1 MSNDD
6 DVRVVV
12 VDDVVDVADTLA
24 MQLKLDG
31 YSVFTAYSAAEA
43 ILGIEQH
50 HPHCVLLDI
59 DMPGID
65 GYELV
70 TLLRHRFKNDL
81 VLIAVSGADDEKAR
95 VTEAFSMV
103 DHYFRKPVDTRAL
116 RKVLPLLPS
125 TGRGL

>member
-1 MSNDD
+1 MSNDE
-6 DVRVVV
+6 VKVVV
-12 VDDVVDVADTLA
+12 VDDIVDVADTLA

-31 YSVFTAYSAAEA
+31 YSVYTAYSAAEA
-43 ILGIEQH
+43 ILSIEEH

-81 VLIAVSGADDEKAR
+81 VLIAVSGADDERAR
-95 VTEAFSMV
+95 VTETFSMV

-116 RKVLPLLPS
+116 RKVLPSLS
-125 TGRGL
+125 NSGLGL